1 MSLSVT
7 LDDKEVGSALQAL
20 LDAVGNM
27 DPALKEIGDV
37 LIDSTKQRFNT
48 ETAPDGTK
56 WEENSIVTLLN
67 YARPFKTKRVARI
80 KNKKAGTGESK
91 QLRTQ
96 IFKNVSNGELEI
108 GSPMIYAGT
117 FHFGAK
123 KGQYGKRTPWGD
135 IPSREFLGLSED
147 DRESILDIVRD
158 RFAFS

>member
-1 MSLSVT
+1 MSVSVT
-7 LDDKEVGSALQAL
+7 LDDKEVSSALQAL
-20 LDAVGNM
+20 LDAVGNI
-27 DPALKEIGDV
+27 DPVLNEIGEV
-37 LIDSTKQRFNT
+37 LIDSTKDRFNT
-48 ETAPDGTK
+48 ETAPDGEK
-56 WEENSIVTLLN
+56 WDANSTVTLLN
-67 YARPFKTKRVARI
+67 YAGRFKTKQVARI
-80 KNKKAGTGESK
+80 KNKKAGTGETK

-96 IFKNVSNGELEI
+96 IFYNVSNGELEI

-147 DRESILDIVRD
+147 DRESILDIVRN